1 MTGYEAGF
9 VKIKKMHL
17 LRRCIILAVGA
28 LLFLYVPALEP
39 VRSSGN
45 NYFRVYVNDQDVG
58 SVHQE
63 EEAFGLVKEVRKE
76 IAGENEELI
85 LMNIRTRTEGS
96 EKIFGQIDSRKM
108 VKNKIKNVLI
118 ASQIETEK
126 RAYTVKINEFTVN
139 LQSSEEVV
147 KLLEAAKRKYDKGNR
162 YTVELM
168 LDPTRELNVLTARV
182 VKTAELKKENVKPTM
197 VEAGVAKTLT
207 KILEE
212 SGSSFENEYTLGLQE
227 IGFGDTVEVV
237 ESYMN
242 EEKISTLEDAVDS
255 VTKNQ
260 EKKKIYEVAPGDTL
274 SEIAILHNTTME
286 QLIQM
291 NENLEDENSV
301 IRIGDELT
309 VTIPEPELSVV
320 RTEKLYYEENYE
332 APIQYVDND
341 EWYTTDMKTLQDPV
355 CGFRKVVADVTYRNA
370 SEMGREI
377 IKEDIVMAAV
387 PRIVERG
394 TKTPP
399 TYIKPL
405 SGGRLS
411 SGFKMRWGRMH
422 KGIDWSCP
430 VGTAIS
436 ASCSGVIARAGWGSG
451 YGYVI
456 YLNHPDGRQTRY
468 GHLSKILV
476 KSGQKVNQGDKIAL
490 SGNTG
495 RSTGPHVHFEIL
507 IGGRQVNPMDYL
519 N

>member
-1 MTGYEAGF
+1 MTRFRAKF
-9 VKIKKMHL
+9 KKMHL
-17 LRRCIILAVGA
+17 LRRCIILVVGM
-28 LLFLYVPALEP
+28 LLFACVPALEP
-39 VRSSGN
+39 VRSTGDNCFSV
-45 NYFRVYVNDQDVG
+45 FVNDINVG
-58 SVHQE
+58 SVREE
-63 EEAFGLVKEVRKE
+63 EEALQLVMDARKE
-76 IAGENEELI
+76 LALESKEL
-85 LMNIRTRTEGS
+85 LLVDVKTRTEGS
-96 EKIFGQIDSRKM
+96 EKIFGQIDARKL
-108 VKNKIKNVLI
+108 VKKNIKEVLS
-118 ASQIETEK
+118 ASQLETEK
-126 RAYTVKINEFTVN
+126 RAYTVKINEYTVN

-147 KLLEAAKRKYDKGNR
+147 ELLEAAKNKYDKGNR

-182 VKTAELKKENVKPTM
+182 VKTAELKRENLKPTM
-197 VEAGVAKTLT
+197 VEAGVAKVLT

-212 SGSSFENEYTLGLQE
+212 SGSSFEQDYTLGLQE

-237 ESYMN
+237 ESYMK
-242 EEKISTLEDAVDS
+242 EDKIITLEAAIDAV
-255 VTKNQ
+255 TKDQ
-260 EKKKIYEVAPGDTL
+260 EKKKIYEVSPGDTL
-274 SEIAILHNTTME
+274 SEIAIMHNTTME

-320 RTEKLYYEENYE
+320 HIEKLYYEENYE

-341 EWYTTDMKTLQDPV
+341 EWYTTDMETLQDPI
-355 CGFRKVVADVTYRNA
+355 CGFRKVVADVSYRNET
-370 SEMGREI
+370 EMGREI
-377 IKEDIVMAAV
+377 IKEDVVMEAV

-456 YLNHPDGRQTRY
+456 YINHPDGRQTRY

-476 KSGQKVNQGDKIAL
+476 KSGQKVSQGDKIAL